1 MTGRLLKI
9 LTFSLIAL
17 FSSSTLALDIDEK
30 LTFRILQ
37 TSTSKKT
44 ILMNRGLEDGLVI
57 GDHAKFFI
65 TTGVFAR
72 AVCIKATPSRSV
84 WSIYRIVK
92 PNEIQRDKVANLKIS
107 SPVKLTND
115 RSKSLQA
122 TYPGGKQI
130 GEPVDINR
138 SAPQQRSAY
147 TQSQASSSYK
157 DNYEEQSEL
166 EAIKTTSFSSNQTMS
181 KPTPSKILDKNMAL
195 NVSAGFNMLSGTYDN
210 VGVSTDTE
218 LSSLGFAGEFELFFP
233 KSQSFLQKFSLKA
246 SVGYYS
252 GSNGISDS
260 TSSSIDFGGAVNFHI
275 FNPLATNRFIP
286 YVEFGFGLSM
296 TSLNEIPQSAGSSTT
311 ESLSGS
317 GTYMNFGGGIKY
329 TLDSGFGFYAKGDYF
344 SSSSTFSIE
353 TGGSTVENTISL
365 SGFRAIAG
373 AYLRF

>member
-9 LTFSLIAL
+9 LSISLITL
-17 FSSSTLALDIDEK
+17 LSSSVLALDIDEK

-37 TSTSKKT
+37 TSSSKKT

-92 PNEIQRDKVANLKIS
+92 PSEIQRDKVANLKIS
-107 SPVKLTND
+107 SPVKLTSD

-122 TYPGGKQI
+122 TFPAGRQM

-138 SAPQQRSAY
+138 QAPEQRSAY
-147 TQSQASSSYK
+147 SQPSKSMSESF
-157 DNYEEQSEL
+157 DEESEL
-166 EAIKTTSFSSNQTMS
+166 DAIKTTSFSSNQTMS

-210 VGVSTDTE
+210 VGVSSDAE
-218 LSSLGFAGEFELFFP
+218 LSTLGFAGEFELFFP

-286 YVEFGFGLSM
+286 YVEVGFGLSM
-296 TSLNEIPQSAGSSTT
+296 TSLNEIPQNAGSSTT

-317 GTYMNFGGGIKY
+317 GTYMNVGGGIKY

>member
-9 LTFSLIAL
+9 LTFSLITL
-17 FSSSTLALDIDEK
+17 LSSSALALDIDEK

-107 SPVKLTND
+107 SPVKLTDD

-122 TYPGGKQI
+122 TYPGGKQM
-130 GEPVDINR
+130 GEPVDVNR
-138 SAPQQRSAY
+138 SAPQQRSSY
-147 TQSQASSSYK
+147 TQSTASNS
-157 DNYEEQSEL
+157 YEEQSEL

-181 KPTPSKILDKNMAL
+181 KPTPSKILDKNMAF
-195 NVSAGFNMLSGTYDN
+195 NVSAGLNMLSGTYDN
-210 VGVSTDTE
+210 VGVSTDAE

-260 TSSSIDFGGAVNFHI
+260 TSSSIDLGGAVNFHI
-275 FNPLATNRFIP
+275 LNPLATNRFIP
-286 YVEFGFGLSM
+286 YVEVGFGLSM
-296 TSLNEIPQSAGSSTT
+296 TSLNEIPQSASSSTT